1 MEPVLFKVAFFV
13 LMGLATLGL
22 LAIATMV
29 VMVVLKALWF
39 WLRAHARIAKT
50 GHA

>member
-1 MEPVLFKVAFFV
+1 MELLLFKFAFFV
-13 LMGLATLGL
+13 LVGLAILGL

-29 VMVVLKALWF
+29 GTVVLKALWF
-39 WLRAHARIAKT
+39 GLRAHGTIAKR